1 MVRPLPALAP
11 GARIS
16 AGPEGVRYLARMLL
30 SEVDPALGALG
41 PPPPYPA
48 APRDPSRFRT
58 AAFAAFA

>member
-48 APRDPSRFRT
+48 APGDPSRFPIEFL
-58 AAFAAFA
+58 AALA